1 MELIELKKELEE
13 VNKQISEFKTSLKI
27 EEKEQR
33 VAEIENMMLD
43 ADFWNDSETASTLV
57 TESKSIKKELD
68 EFNTMIDYLNHSEE
82 MVEFF
87 IAIRHVLE
95 RKFQSIFSILGVA
108 IAVTVFIVSLTVSNG
123 LEKNMI
129 TSLLTLSPHIQI
141 KSTKGSFFNN
151 YGDVIEKTKGIKDV
165 KAVIPQINSQSII
178 KFDNFAKG
186 VLAKGMEAENVKNDL
201 KLRIVKGNNNISEL
215 NSILIGEGLS
225 KEMNLKVGD
234 ELSLVS
240 AENKELIL
248 TVRGIFKTGFLDYDA
263 NLIIIPLKTMQ
274 ILGEQG
280 EVATEIGIITG
291 TPQKIEEVEAKVYE
305 KLQNDNFSVVSWK
318 TINHNLL
325 NAVQFEK
332 FVLIAIL
339 SLLLMIASFAVS
351 VILNMIVREKIKDIG
366 ILKSI
371 GYTNSH
377 IRNIFTIEGLIIGVS
392 GMLLASVLSPV
403 ILMILKKL
411 FKIFMGNSYYYLEEL
426 PLYISVRELSMIYIV
441 TFAVV
446 FISTIYPAARAAKM
460 KPVEALKYE

>member
-1 MELIELKKELEE
+1 
-13 VNKQISEFKTSLKI
+13 
-27 EEKEQR
+27 
-33 VAEIENMMLD
+33 
-43 ADFWNDSETASTLV
+43 
-57 TESKSIKKELD
+57 
-68 EFNTMIDYLNHSEE
+68 

-87 IAIRHVLE
+87 IAVRHILE

-141 KSTKGSFFNN
+141 KSTKGSFFDN
-151 YGDVIEKTKGIKDV
+151 YNDVIEKTKGIKDV

-225 KEMNLKVGD
+225 KEMDLKVGD
-234 ELSLVS
+234 VLSLVS
-240 AENKELIL
+240 AENKELKL
-248 TVRGIFKTGFLDYDA
+248 TVKGIFKTGFLDYDS
-263 NLIIIPLKTMQ
+263 NLVIIPLRTMQ

-280 EVATEIGIITG
+280 EVATETGIITG
-291 TPQKIEEVEAKVYE
+291 NPQKIEEVEAQVYE
-305 KLQNDNFSVVSWK
+305 KLQNDNFSVISWK

-392 GMLLASVLSPV
+392 GMILASILSPV

-441 TFAVV
+441 AFAVV

>member
-1 MELIELKKELEE
+1 
-13 VNKQISEFKTSLKI
+13 
-27 EEKEQR
+27 
-33 VAEIENMMLD
+33 
-43 ADFWNDSETASTLV
+43 
-57 TESKSIKKELD
+57 
-68 EFNTMIDYLNHSEE
+68 

-87 IAIRHVLE
+87 IAVRHILE

-141 KSTKGSFFNN
+141 KSTKGSFFDN
-151 YGDVIEKTKGIKDV
+151 YNDVIEKTKGIKDV

-225 KEMNLKVGD
+225 KEMDLKVGD
-234 ELSLVS
+234 VLSLVS
-240 AENKELIL
+240 AENKELKL
-248 TVRGIFKTGFLDYDA
+248 TVKGIFKTGFLDYDS
-263 NLIIIPLKTMQ
+263 NLVIIPLRTMQ

-291 TPQKIEEVEAKVYE
+291 NPQKIEEVEVQVYE
-305 KLQNDNFSVVSWK
+305 KLQNDNFSVISWK

-392 GMLLASVLSPV
+392 GMILASILSPV

-426 PLYISVRELSMIYIV
+426 PLYISVWELSMIYIV
-441 TFAVV
+441 AFAVV

>member
-1 MELIELKKELEE
+1 
-13 VNKQISEFKTSLKI
+13 
-27 EEKEQR
+27 
-33 VAEIENMMLD
+33 
-43 ADFWNDSETASTLV
+43 
-57 TESKSIKKELD
+57 
-68 EFNTMIDYLNHSEE
+68 

-87 IAIRHVLE
+87 IAVRHILE

-151 YGDVIEKTKGIKDV
+151 YNDVIEKTKGIKDV

-225 KEMNLKVGD
+225 KEMDLKVGD
-234 ELSLVS
+234 VLSLVS
-240 AENKELIL
+240 AENKELKL
-248 TVRGIFKTGFLDYDA
+248 TVKGIFKTGFLDYDS
-263 NLIIIPLKTMQ
+263 NLVIIPLRTMQ

-280 EVATEIGIITG
+280 EMATEIGIITG
-291 TPQKIEEVEAKVYE
+291 NPQKIEEVEAQVYE
-305 KLQNDNFSVVSWK
+305 KLQNDNFSVISWK

-392 GMLLASVLSPV
+392 GMILASILSPV

-441 TFAVV
+441 AFAVV

>member
-1 MELIELKKELEE
+1 
-13 VNKQISEFKTSLKI
+13 
-27 EEKEQR
+27 
-33 VAEIENMMLD
+33 
-43 ADFWNDSETASTLV
+43 
-57 TESKSIKKELD
+57 
-68 EFNTMIDYLNHSEE
+68 

-87 IAIRHVLE
+87 IAVRHILE

-225 KEMNLKVGD
+225 KEMDLKVGD

-248 TVRGIFKTGFLDYDA
+248 TVRGIFKTGFLDYDS
-263 NLIIIPLKTMQ
+263 NLVIIPLKTMQ

-392 GMLLASVLSPV
+392 GMLLASILSPV

-426 PLYISVRELSMIYIV
+426 PLYISVKELSMIYIV
-441 TFAVV
+441 AFAVV

>member
-1 MELIELKKELEE
+1 
-13 VNKQISEFKTSLKI
+13 
-27 EEKEQR
+27 
-33 VAEIENMMLD
+33 
-43 ADFWNDSETASTLV
+43 
-57 TESKSIKKELD
+57 
-68 EFNTMIDYLNHSEE
+68 

-87 IAIRHVLE
+87 IAVRHILE

-225 KEMNLKVGD
+225 KEMDLKVGD
-234 ELSLVS
+234 VLSLVS
-240 AENKELIL
+240 AENKELKL
-248 TVRGIFKTGFLDYDA
+248 TVKGIFKTGFLDYDS
-263 NLIIIPLKTMQ
+263 NLVIIPLRTMQ

-291 TPQKIEEVEAKVYE
+291 NPQKIEEVEVQVYE
-305 KLQNDNFSVVSWK
+305 KLQNDNFSVISWK

-392 GMLLASVLSPV
+392 GMLLASVLSPI

-441 TFAVV
+441 AFAVV

>member
-1 MELIELKKELEE
+1 
-13 VNKQISEFKTSLKI
+13 
-27 EEKEQR
+27 
-33 VAEIENMMLD
+33 
-43 ADFWNDSETASTLV
+43 
-57 TESKSIKKELD
+57 
-68 EFNTMIDYLNHSEE
+68 

-87 IAIRHVLE
+87 IAVRHILE

-248 TVRGIFKTGFLDYDA
+248 TVRGIFKTGFLDYDS
-263 NLIIIPLKTMQ
+263 NLVIIPLKTMQ

-305 KLQNDNFSVVSWK
+305 KLQNDNFSVISWK

-392 GMLLASVLSPV
+392 GMILASILSPV

-426 PLYISVRELSMIYIV
+426 PLYISVKELSMIYIV
-441 TFAVV
+441 AFAVV

>member
-1 MELIELKKELEE
+1 
-13 VNKQISEFKTSLKI
+13 
-27 EEKEQR
+27 
-33 VAEIENMMLD
+33 
-43 ADFWNDSETASTLV
+43 
-57 TESKSIKKELD
+57 
-68 EFNTMIDYLNHSEE
+68 

-87 IAIRHVLE
+87 IAVRHILE

-225 KEMNLKVGD
+225 KEMDLKVGD
-234 ELSLVS
+234 VLSLVS
-240 AENKELIL
+240 AENKELKL
-248 TVRGIFKTGFLDYDA
+248 TVKGIFKTGFLDYDS
-263 NLIIIPLKTMQ
+263 NLVIIPLRTMQ

-291 TPQKIEEVEAKVYE
+291 NPQKIEEVEVQVYE
-305 KLQNDNFSVVSWK
+305 KLQNDNFSVISWK

-392 GMLLASVLSPV
+392 GMILASILSPI

-426 PLYISVRELSMIYIV
+426 PLYISVWELSMIYIV
-441 TFAVV
+441 AFAVV

>member
-1 MELIELKKELEE
+1 
-13 VNKQISEFKTSLKI
+13 
-27 EEKEQR
+27 
-33 VAEIENMMLD
+33 
-43 ADFWNDSETASTLV
+43 
-57 TESKSIKKELD
+57 
-68 EFNTMIDYLNHSEE
+68 

-87 IAIRHVLE
+87 IAVRHILE

-151 YGDVIEKTKGIKDV
+151 YNDVIEKTKGIKDV

-201 KLRIVKGNNNISEL
+201 KLKIVKGNNNISEL

-225 KEMNLKVGD
+225 KEMDLKVGD
-234 ELSLVS
+234 VLSLVS
-240 AENKELIL
+240 AENKELKL
-248 TVRGIFKTGFLDYDA
+248 TVKGIFKTGFLDYDS
-263 NLIIIPLKTMQ
+263 NLVIIPLRTMQ

-291 TPQKIEEVEAKVYE
+291 NPQKIEEVEAQVYE
-305 KLQNDNFSVVSWK
+305 KLQNDNFSVISWK

-392 GMLLASVLSPV
+392 GMILASILSPI

-441 TFAVV
+441 AFAVV

>member
-1 MELIELKKELEE
+1 
-13 VNKQISEFKTSLKI
+13 
-27 EEKEQR
+27 
-33 VAEIENMMLD
+33 
-43 ADFWNDSETASTLV
+43 
-57 TESKSIKKELD
+57 
-68 EFNTMIDYLNHSEE
+68 

-87 IAIRHVLE
+87 IAVRHILE

-225 KEMNLKVGD
+225 KEMDLKVGD
-234 ELSLVS
+234 VLSLVS
-240 AENKELIL
+240 AENKELKL
-248 TVRGIFKTGFLDYDA
+248 TVKGIFKTGFLDYDS
-263 NLIIIPLKTMQ
+263 NLVIIPLRTMQ

-280 EVATEIGIITG
+280 EVASEIGIITG
-291 TPQKIEEVEAKVYE
+291 NPQKIEEVEAQVYE
-305 KLQNDNFSVVSWK
+305 KLQNDNFSVISWK
-318 TINHNLL
+318 TRNHNLL

-392 GMLLASVLSPV
+392 GMILASILSPV

-441 TFAVV
+441 AFAVV